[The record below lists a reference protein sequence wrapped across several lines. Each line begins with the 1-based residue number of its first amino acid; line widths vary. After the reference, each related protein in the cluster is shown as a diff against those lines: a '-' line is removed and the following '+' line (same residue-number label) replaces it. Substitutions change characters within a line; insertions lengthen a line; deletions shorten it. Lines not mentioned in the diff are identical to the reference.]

1 MIQDTITDRA
11 VALSFSSDELEE
23 LGLSEQFTDHELC
36 TLVQNALLS
45 CGKAPWQDIDAEL
58 YQHGTQYFLLAHPA
72 RFGLV
77 CFRFSEFEDLL
88 SAISRCPSPL
98 PSTLTY
104 NDGDYLLFVKRR
116 ARPLPAALYEFA
128 EAVPCS
134 ALEAAHWKEQ
144 GSVLIAENAM
154 STLLEKFSCVPLLFS

>member
-23 LGLSEQFTDHELC
+23 LGLSEQFTEQEVRA
-36 TLVQNALLS
+36 LVQNVLLS
-45 CGKAPWQDIDAEL
+45 CGKAPWPDIDAEL
-58 YQHGTQYFLLAHPA
+58 YQRGIHYFLLAHPA

-88 SAISRCPSPL
+88 SAIALCPTPL
-98 PSTLTY
+98 PSSLTY
-104 NDGDYLLFVKRR
+104 DDGDYLLFVRR
-116 ARPLPAALYEFA
+116 GTHSLPTALYEFA

-134 ALEAAHWKEQ
+134 TLEAAHWKEQ
-144 GSVLIAENAM
+144 SDLLIAEHAM
-154 STLLEKFSCVPLLFS
+154 STLLEKFSAAPLLFS